1 MIIITTSI
9 KVSNPIT
16 KTTQV
21 LTLKQLL
28 YLMEMLM
35 KGNLILLGS
44 HTVMVFWRALKLAFN
59 TVGLFKVVDFMVL
72 EL

>member
-1 MIIITTSI
+1 MIIITTNI
-9 KVSNPIT
+9 KVSNPII

-44 HTVMVFWRALKLAFN
+44 HTVMVFWRALKLVFN
-59 TVGLFKVVDFMVL
+59 TVALSKVVDFMVL

>member
-35 KGNLILLGS
+35 KGYLILLGS
-44 HTVMVFWRALKLAFN
+44 RTVMVFWRALKLVFN
-59 TVGLFKVVDFMVL
+59 TVGHSKVVDFMVL

>member
-44 HTVMVFWRALKLAFN
+44 HTVMVFWRALKLVFN
-59 TVGLFKVVDFMVL
+59 TVGLSKVVDFMVL

>member
-44 HTVMVFWRALKLAFN
+44 HTVMVFWRALKLVFN
-59 TVGLFKVVDFMVL
+59 TVVHSKVVDFMVL

>member
-44 HTVMVFWRALKLAFN
+44 HMVMVFWRALKLVFN
-59 TVGLFKVVDFMVL
+59 TVGLSKVVDFMVL